1 MWQRAPSPTL
11 PKCKSLLPSLQF
23 IAALMP
29 RSQRCSL
36 YRFIIIVAR
45 NRTCTPA
52 IATAQLKTG
61 HELLYHSNH

>member
-1 MWQRAPSPTL
+1 MWHIAAGALSPEL
-11 PKCKSLLPSLQF
+11 QKLVPSLQF

-52 IATAQLKTG
+52 IAAAQLKTG
-61 HELLYHSNH
+61 HELLCYSNH